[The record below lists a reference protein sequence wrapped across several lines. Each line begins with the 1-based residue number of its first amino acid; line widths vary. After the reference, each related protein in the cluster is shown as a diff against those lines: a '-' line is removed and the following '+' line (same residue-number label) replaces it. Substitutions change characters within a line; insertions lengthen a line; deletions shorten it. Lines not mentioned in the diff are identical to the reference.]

1 MIIWISGPYG
11 VGKST
16 LAEAMVE
23 KMENTLIFDAELVG
37 DAVRSNYP
45 DDPYGYIYEDYPLWG
60 EFCCKLLTDVHNA
73 FHKDIL
79 VPMTLLRSASYDG
92 IIQKLRNNDV
102 ETHLVVLEA
111 SYDSVHDRILARGE
125 EEGCW
130 CMENIALAREGCSA
144 LPGIH
149 INTDGIS
156 VAELAELVLNR
167 IAEKNTGVQQ
177 C

>member
-16 LAEAMVE
+16 LAEALVE
-23 KMENTLIFDAELVG
+23 KIETALIFDAELVG

-45 DDPYGYIYEDYPLWG
+45 DIPYGYIYEDYPLWG
-60 EFCCKLLTDVHNA
+60 EFCCKLLTDVHNT
-73 FHKDIL
+73 FNKDIL
-79 VPMTLLRSASYDG
+79 VPMTLLRNTSYES
-92 IIQKLRNNDV
+92 IIQKLRENGV

-130 CMENIALAREGCSA
+130 CMENIALAREGSNA
-144 LPGIH
+144 LPGLH
-149 INTDGIS
+149 INTDG
-156 VAELAELVLNR
+156 VTVDELVEIVLKE
-167 IAEKNTGVQQ
+167 INTDAQGENT
-177 C
+177 

>member
-23 KMENTLIFDAELVG
+23 KMENALIFDAELVG

-60 EFCCKLLTDVHNA
+60 EFCCKLLTDVHNT

-79 VPMTLLRSASYDG
+79 VPMTLLRSASYDA
-92 IIQKLRNNDV
+92 IIQKLRSNGI

-125 EEGCW
+125 EE
-130 CMENIALAREGCSA
+130 ENIALAREGCSA

-156 VAELAELVLNR
+156 VLKLAELVLNR
-167 IAEKNTGVQQ
+167 IAEKNEGEQQ

>member
-45 DDPYGYIYEDYPLWG
+45 NDPYGYIYEDYPLWG
-60 EFCCKLLTDVHNA
+60 EFCCKLLTDVHNT

-79 VPMTLLRSASYDG
+79 VPMTLLRSSLIVHLCHNVASTNPT
-92 IIQKLRNNDV
+92 IFP
-102 ETHLVVLEA
+102 
-111 SYDSVHDRILARGE
+111 SVSNAPICIPSG
-125 EEGCW
+125 
-130 CMENIALAREGCSA
+130 
-144 LPGIH
+144 
-149 INTDGIS
+149 
-156 VAELAELVLNR
+156 
-167 IAEKNTGVQQ
+167 
-177 C
+177 

>member
-16 LAEAMVE
+16 LAEALIE
-23 KMENTLIFDAELVG
+23 KMDNALIFDAELVG

-45 DDPYGYIYEDYPLWG
+45 DIPYGYIYEDYPLWG
-60 EFCCKLLTDVHNA
+60 EFCCKLLTDVHNT
-73 FHKDIL
+73 FHQDIL
-79 VPMTLLRSASYDG
+79 VPMTLLRNASYES
-92 IIQKLRNNDV
+92 IIQKLRENGV

-130 CMENIALAREGCSA
+130 CMENIALAREGSSA
-144 LPGIH
+144 LPGLH
-149 INTDGIS
+149 INTDG
-156 VAELAELVLNR
+156 VTVDELVEIVLKE
-167 IAEKNTGVQQ
+167 INTDAQGENT
-177 C
+177 

>member
-23 KMENTLIFDAELVG
+23 KMENALIFDAEIVG

-45 DDPYGYIYEDYPLWG
+45 DDPYGYIYEDYPLWS
-60 EFCCKLLTDVHNA
+60 EFCCKLLTDVHNT

-79 VPMTLLRSASYDG
+79 VPMTLLRNSSYES
-92 IIQKLRNNDV
+92 IIQKLHDNGV
-102 ETHLVVLEA
+102 ETYLVVLEA
-111 SYDSVHDRILARGE
+111 SYDSVHNRILARGE
-125 EEGCW
+125 AEGCW

-144 LPGIH
+144 LPGMH
-149 INTDGIS
+149 INTDG
-156 VAELAELVLNR
+156 VTVDDLVEIILKEIKLIHR
-167 IAEKNTGVQQ
+167 
-177 C
+177 

>member
-16 LAEAMVE
+16 LAEALIE
-23 KMENTLIFDAELVG
+23 KMDNALIFDAELVG

-45 DDPYGYIYEDYPLWG
+45 DIPYGYIYEDYPLWG
-60 EFCCKLLTDVHNA
+60 EFCCKLLTDVHET
-73 FHKDIL
+73 FRKDIL
-79 VPMTLLRSASYDG
+79 VPMTLLRSASYES
-92 IIQKLRNNDV
+92 IIRKLRDNGV

-111 SYDSVHDRILARGE
+111 SYDSVHDRILARSE

-130 CMENIALAREGCSA
+130 CMENIALARDGSST

-149 INTDGIS
+149 INTDS
-156 VAELAELVLNR
+156 VTVDELVEIVLKE
-167 IAEKNTGVQQ
+167 INTKA
-177 C
+177 

>member
-16 LAEAMVE
+16 LAEAMVDQ
-23 KMENTLIFDAELVG
+23 MENALIFDAELVG

-45 DDPYGYIYEDYPLWG
+45 DDPYGYIYEDYSLWS
-60 EFCCKLLTDVHNA
+60 EFCCKLLTDVHNN

-79 VPMTLLRSASYDG
+79 IPMTLLRSASYES
-92 IIQKLRNNDV
+92 IIRKLRDNGI

-149 INTDGIS
+149 INTDG
-156 VAELAELVLNR
+156 VTVDELVEIILKE
-167 IAEKNTGVQQ
+167 ITTDK
-177 C
+177 